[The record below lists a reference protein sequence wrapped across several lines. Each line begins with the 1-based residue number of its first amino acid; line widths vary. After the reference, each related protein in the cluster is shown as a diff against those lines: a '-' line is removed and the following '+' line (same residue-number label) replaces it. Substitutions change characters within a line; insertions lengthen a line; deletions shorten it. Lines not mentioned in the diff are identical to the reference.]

1 MNKPHSS
8 NLFFSNNYVDIDLL
22 ANELESRIKR
32 YSVNNELSFFI
43 DGIEMEELLGIDY
56 YEYAKYFKETFSDN
70 ANPSKGFQ
78 IDHIKPTSRAI
89 TTNELKSFLHYTNT
103 RAETHSRNREKYN
116 LFEYEYFYRCLD
128 QKRHY
133 NNENRHKHFGYVP
146 KSEIYDRFK
155 GNNEVLFNLDYR
167 FDSYTYNSAEKY
179 LRNNL
184 LTEDEKKQKLEYH
197 KKHHDQFVYD
207 VTMNEEIKS
216 QIVSP
221 PTEEELKWKPENYIY
236 PKPDAKFWEVRQRV
250 TLNTLNEFNR
260 DFHHNILEDPSEY
273 LKMRKELLSKEVLTE
288 NDFKKALM
296 DFEYL

>member
-1 MNKPHSS
+1 M
-8 NLFFSNNYVDIDLL
+8 
-22 ANELESRIKR
+22 
-32 YSVNNELSFFI
+32 
-43 DGIEMEELLGIDY
+43 
-56 YEYAKYFKETFSDN
+56 
-70 ANPSKGFQ
+70 
-78 IDHIKPTSRAI
+78 
-89 TTNELKSFLHYTNT
+89 
-103 RAETHSRNREKYN
+103 
-116 LFEYEYFYRCLD
+116 
-128 QKRHY
+128 
-133 NNENRHKHFGYVP
+133 
-146 KSEIYDRFK
+146 
-155 GNNEVLFNLDYR
+155 LFNLDYR